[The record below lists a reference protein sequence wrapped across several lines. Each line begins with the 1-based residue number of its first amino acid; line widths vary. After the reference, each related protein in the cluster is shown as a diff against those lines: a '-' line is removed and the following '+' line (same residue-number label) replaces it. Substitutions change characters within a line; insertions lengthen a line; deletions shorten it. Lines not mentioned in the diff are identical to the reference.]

1 MITIQKPSNY
11 ILVTNDGESKVFA
24 IKQGDS
30 IRFRDENGEVHE
42 AVVIKLGSKEM
53 IVNED
58 ESFDRIYSY
67 DQPKNV
73 EII

>member
-1 MITIQKPSNY
+1 MVIIQKPSKY
-11 ILVTNDGESKVFA
+11 ILVSNEGENKVFA

-30 IRFRDENGEVHE
+30 VNFTDEDGEVHE

-58 ESFDRIYSY
+58 ESFDRIYGY
-67 DQPKNV
+67 HQLKNV

>member
-1 MITIQKPSNY
+1 MIIIQKPSKY

-24 IKQGDS
+24 IRQGDS
-30 IRFRDENGEVHE
+30 IRFTDEDGEVHE
-42 AVVIKLGSKEM
+42 AIVIKLGSKEM

-58 ESFDRIYSY
+58 ESFDRIYGY
-67 DQPKNV
+67 HQPKNV